1 MDCIEAEIWPRYPA
15 IPERLKE
22 PEVPSEE
29 PHQYQ
34 YSSMSYCVLHN
45 SQLAS
50 GRRKNTDMKV
60 EHRFYP
66 GQYGCKRALSFPRTA
81 LHELPHERPSA
92 TDAEIWATHSTL
104 VTSQAS
110 ASNWICSSTSTWT
123 YSSTFPFLT
132 CSSISTAH
140 AAPPP
145 PRPAATPFFFDLQL
159 HFYLHLQFHLHLD
172 LQLHLLFFNI

>member
-1 MDCIEAEIWPRYPA
+1 MSPA
-15 IPERLKE
+15 IFAKERKLYGLLQTFQQDLIPLKL
-22 PEVPSEE
+22 VPWGKYLLCQ
-29 PHQYQ
+29 PQ
-34 YSSMSYCVLHN
+34 
-45 SQLAS
+45 
-50 GRRKNTDMKV
+50 V